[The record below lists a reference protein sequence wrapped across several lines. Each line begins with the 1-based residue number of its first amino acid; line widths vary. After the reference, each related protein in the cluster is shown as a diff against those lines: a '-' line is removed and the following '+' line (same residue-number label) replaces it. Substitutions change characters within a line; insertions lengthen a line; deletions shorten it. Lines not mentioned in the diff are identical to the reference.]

1 MKARDALYEL
11 SKQLRSVVWH
21 LDRFVS
27 GDCQVQLL
35 DLEDDES
42 KIDHIADRLL
52 DIGWN
57 MPNDI
62 ECNEDTE

>member
-1 MKARDALYEL
+1 MQTRKALLEM

-35 DLEDDES
+35 DLEEDES
-42 KIDHIADRLL
+42 LIDHIADRLL
-52 DIGWN
+52 DIGFD
-57 MPNDI
+57 MPNNI
-62 ECNEDTE
+62 ECDEDTK

>member
-1 MKARDALYEL
+1 MKARDALYDL

-21 LDRFVS
+21 IDRFVS
-27 GDCQVQLL
+27 GDCQVHLL

-62 ECNEDTE
+62 ECNEETE